1 MVAGIARHLL
11 SFHGRYHR
19 LFQRHTVSLSDKA
32 FQYLK
37 GLFQADKKNMER
49 MEERV
54 IETVYGPLQYFL
66 SDYNWGWHPVNDQIA
81 RDCDKMLGGYD
92 DSALYIDET
101 GILKKGRKSIGVSRQ
116 WCGQLG
122 KVDNCQVA
130 VFATLGRGHFSTP
143 IDFRL
148 YLPKEWTKDKKRC
161 EEAKIPKHQIVFKTK
176 HEQALEMIFCA
187 RKNGVRFKWV
197 GFDGFYGDNPEF
209 LRTLADN
216 GEEFMADIH
225 SDHRIYYE
233 DPNPAVPPP
242 SSDRGKKPSKLQA
255 QARAIRVDRWTDKQS
270 PNAWKRVKVRKS
282 TKGKLAV
289 DILHREVWVWDGKER
304 QARKWHLV
312 VRREVSSPEKRK
324 YSLSNAPSNTS
335 ITRLAFMQ
343 AQRYWVERP
352 FQDAKNQCGM
362 GDYQVRGWL
371 AWHHHMSMV
380 MLAMVFMT
388 EQRLNYQSNIPLLSC
403 ADVTTLLK
411 AVLPRRDITVDEVI
425 RQLEFRH
432 KKRQDTIAYAY
443 RKQQKDGLLLLAT

>member
-1 MVAGIARHLL
+1 MLAGIARHLL
-11 SFHGRYHR
+11 SFHGRYHK

-54 IETVYGPLQYFL
+54 VETVYDPLQYFL
-66 SDYNWGWHPVNDQIA
+66 SDSDWDWRPVNEQVA

-92 DSALYIDET
+92 DSALYIDDT
-101 GILKKGRKSIGVSRQ
+101 GIPKKGDKSVGVGRQ

-122 KVDNCQVA
+122 KVDNCQIA

-148 YLPKEWTKDKKRC
+148 YLPKEWIKDKKRC
-161 EEAKIPKHQIVFKTK
+161 KEAKIPKDQIVFKTK

-187 RKNGVRFKWV
+187 RRNGMRFKWV
-197 GFDGFYGDNPEF
+197 GFDGFYGDNPVF

-242 SSDRGKKPSKLQA
+242 SSSKGKKPSKLQA

-270 PNAWKRVKVRKS
+270 PNAWKRVKVRMS
-282 TKGKLAV
+282 TKGKLVV
-289 DILHREVWVWDGKER
+289 DILHREVWVWDGEES

-312 VRREVSSPEKRK
+312 VRREVNSPEKRK

-362 GDYQVRGWL
+362 GDYQARGWL

-380 MLAMVFMT
+380 TLAMLFMT
-388 EQRLNYQSNIPLLSC
+388 QQRLNYQSDIPLLSC

-411 AVLPRRDITVDEVI
+411 AVLPRRDITADEVI
-425 RQLEFRH
+425 RQLEVRH
-432 KKRQDTIAYAY
+432 KKRQDATDYAY
-443 RKQQKDGLLLLAT
+443 RKQQKDGMLLLAT